1 MKTVCQLDDFGFF
14 VKTTEADESPLE
26 PGVFLVPGRC
36 VDAAPPDTSAPRTAH
51 LWGGAAWQPVPDWR
65 GLEYWMPDGSRHT
78 IQARGVEPPPDHL
91 LDAPITVEPAPV
103 TVVSMRQARLALLA
117 AGLLDDANAA
127 VAAAGQAAQI
137 EWEFSNE
144 VRRDN
149 ALIAAL
155 AGPLGLDAAALDAL
169 FEQAATL

>member
-1 MKTVCQLDDFGFF
+1 MTQYLYSPSTRGFYLP
-14 VKTTEADESPLE
+14 EIHGDAI
-26 PGVFLVPGRC
+26 PG
-36 VDAAPPDTSAPRTAH
+36 DAAPVTDEER
-51 LWGGAAWQPVPDWR
+51 AAIL
-65 GLEYWMPDGSRHT
+65 G
-78 IQARGVEPPPDHL
+78 
-91 LDAPITVEPAPV
+91 TVTPGEPAPV

-155 AGPLGLDAAALDAL
+155 AGPLGLDDAALDAL
-169 FEQAATL
+169 FAQAAAL

>member
-1 MKTVCQLDDFGFF
+1 MKLVCQLDDQGFF

-26 PGVFLVPGRC
+26 PGTFLIPGMC
-36 VDAAPPDTSAPRTAH
+36 VDAPPPDALDRTCHMWAE
-51 LWGGAAWQPVPDWR
+51 GAWQAVPDWR
-65 GLEYWMPDGSRHT
+65 GFEYWASNGTHHT
-78 IQARGVEPPPDHL
+78 IQARGVEPPEGFLSTPPPL
-91 LDAPITVEPAPV
+91 PPKTP
-103 TVVSMRQARLALLA
+103 TVVSMRQARLALLS
-117 AGLLDDANAA
+117 AGLLDDANTA

-155 AGPLGLDAAALDAL
+155 AGPLGLDDAALDAL
-169 FEQAATL
+169 FVQAATL